1 MTIYVQHLGRSS
13 LLLGVSLPCL
23 LLCSPNPDRAV
34 QHSDSRDGL
43 LEVVLDESDPSQVSH
58 IPSLSSLDHSLTV
71 RSFPPLT
78 IHAASLVTSVLKTGP
93 E

>member
-43 LEVVLDESDPSQVSH
+43 LEVVLDEIGSIIGVSYPLVI
-58 IPSLSSLDHSLTV
+58 IP
-71 RSFPPLT
+71 RP
-78 IHAASLVTSVLKTGP
+78 
-93 E
+93 